1 MQQSQPR
8 KKPLRRLILTL
19 AGEGGWALAC
29 HLPLLTNVLASAHH
43 AVVDGRGS
51 LINGQKKREEF
62 RQSFCREPPECW
74 RAWNPLVFQFVWAAS
89 QFRQTWR
96 LHVRTKHQML
106 LLLYLDFRGGWLEC
120 LVRALQLPDW
130 QWLESHRL
138 LNVTLHH
145 GTEGWGVLEL
155 QKIDDYV
162 AAARI
167 TLEPVYNWLGNLLYL
182 VLWQRERLREAEEA
196 IQCQFTAFLGR
207 NSAREWFIVGF
218 GFKWHFLPDA
228 PKGSRYI
235 LGWG

>member
-120 LVRALQLPDW
+120 LVRDLQLPDW

-145 GTEGWGVLEL
+145 GTEASVGRVGSLGIAE
-155 QKIDDYV
+155 
-162 AAARI
+162 
-167 TLEPVYNWLGNLLYL
+167 NWRLCCSGSNYFGTCVQLIRKLIISGSLATEIVRGCVKRRKPFNVNLLL
-182 VLWQRERLREAEEA
+182 
-196 IQCQFTAFLGR
+196 FLAGTQQ
-207 NSAREWFIVGF
+207 
-218 GFKWHFLPDA
+218 
-228 PKGSRYI
+228 GSDS
-235 LGWG
+235 